1 MAERIKMNFDMM
13 EEMAQAFGD
22 GAQTLESTLSE
33 INSIAGMLED
43 GGLLGE
49 AGDAF
54 ASACRGPLAGSI
66 SRLKDTFDEM
76 RSDVIAA
83 ADEMRSAD
91 SSSKGYYG

>member
-1 MAERIKMNFDMM
+1 MAEQIRMNFGMM

-33 INSIAGMLED
+33 VNNIAKMLED

-54 ASACRGPLAGSI
+54 ASACRGSLAGSI
-66 SRLKDTFDEM
+66 SRLQKTFEDM
-76 RSDVIAA
+76 RNDVIAA
-83 ADEMRSAD
+83 KEEMESAD
-91 SSSKGYYG
+91 SSSKGYYS